1 MIKIGIVVQRYGKD
15 VVGGAETLAKDVA
28 ERLNSNGFDVTVFT
42 TTAKDYISWKNYYN
56 EGESILNGVLI
67 KRYNSEKERDIEEFN
82 KYSNDFFNPDSK
94 NRNENEWIELQG
106 PYCPKLIDA
115 IDRVQ
120 NKFDVFIFFTYLYY
134 TTIEGLK
141 VIRKPKVLFP
151 TAHDELPIYLNLMRD
166 VFLMPDS
173 LFFLTEAEMNL
184 VKRLFNPE
192 SNLALIR
199 TGIDIKDKIDPL
211 LIKNNFPLILP
222 FMLYAGRIE
231 KGKGLELVFNAFQEL
246 RKRVLLDFVLIG
258 KRLMDIP
265 DIEGIKYLG
274 FVSEEEKLS
283 AFNKSY
289 FSIQPSPVESL
300 SITTLESFTQ
310 RTPVLV
316 NSASDVLLEH
326 IRYSEGG
333 FSYKN
338 ENEFI
343 DNAIKLYNSK
353 KLRIEM
359 GNKGYDYIKK
369 YFTWEV
375 VVDKLKKEI
384 KKII

>member
-28 ERLNSNGFDVTVFT
+28 ERLNSNGFDITVFT
-42 TTAKDYISWKNYYN
+42 TTAKDYISWKNHYN

-67 KRYNSEKERDIEEFN
+67 KRYDSEKERNIEEFN
-82 KYSNDFFNPDSK
+82 KYSNDFFNPNNK
-94 NRNENEWIELQG
+94 NKNEDEWIEMQG

-115 IDRVQ
+115 IEKEQ
-120 NKFDVFIFFTYLYY
+120 NKYDVFIFFTYLYY
-134 TTIEGLK
+134 TSVEGLK
-141 VIRKPKVLFP
+141 VIKKPKVLFP
-151 TAHDELPIYLNLMRD
+151 TAHDELPIYLNLMKD
-166 VFLMPDS
+166 VFLSPDS

-199 TGIDIKDKIDPL
+199 TGIDIKDKINPL

-231 KGKGLELVFNAFQEL
+231 KGKGLELVFNAYQEL

-258 KRLMDIP
+258 KKLMDIP

-333 FSYKN
+333 FSYNN

-353 KLRIEM
+353 RLRKQM
-359 GNKGYDYIKK
+359 GDKGYEYIKR

-375 VVDKLKKEI
+375 VIDKLKKEI
-384 KKII
+384 KKIV